1 MPEEQEIEYSSEWP
15 FGDSSVEPYDIA
27 REEELLLNEDDDTN
41 KNKK

>member
-1 MPEEQEIEYSSEWP
+1 MPEEQEIEYSPEYP
-15 FGDSSVEPYDIA
+15 NGTSVEPYDIA